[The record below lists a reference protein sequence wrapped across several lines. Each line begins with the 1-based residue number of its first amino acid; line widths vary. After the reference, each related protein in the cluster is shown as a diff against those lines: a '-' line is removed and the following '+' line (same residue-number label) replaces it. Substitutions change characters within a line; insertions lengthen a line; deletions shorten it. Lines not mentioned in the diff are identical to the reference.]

1 MVSLYLT
8 ALLFT
13 SVESAPVVNAR
24 PIATDSIAAPQKR
37 VSADYSRR
45 MAWEAYSGA
54 VERLEKEYRNAGFT
68 PAARQRYQAQ
78 LKRLQLYYVFETP

>member
-1 MVSLYLT
+1 MVSLCLT

-13 SVESAPVVNAR
+13 SVETAPAQSVR
-24 PIATDSIAAPQKR
+24 PMAATPITATHER

-45 MAWEAYSGA
+45 MAWEAYTRA

-78 LKRLQLYYVFETP
+78 LKRLQLYYVFE